1 MHTSLSEDSYSQTV
15 FHLRE
20 RKFFRVG
27 GYSRVVRKEIYLPES
42 LDQNSIYLEI
52 MYPENTNENNI
63 KQNFTNLENTNKNCK
78 EREFS
83 NKENNKEINTNLEF
97 TDQL

>member
-1 MHTSLSEDSYSQTV
+1 MARGKSQGT
-15 FHLRE
+15 FDHGSGLRGAE
-20 RKFFRVG
+20 PMELGGVG

-52 MYPENTNENNI
+52 IYPENTNENNT

-78 EREFS
+78 
-83 NKENNKEINTNLEF
+83 
-97 TDQL
+97 